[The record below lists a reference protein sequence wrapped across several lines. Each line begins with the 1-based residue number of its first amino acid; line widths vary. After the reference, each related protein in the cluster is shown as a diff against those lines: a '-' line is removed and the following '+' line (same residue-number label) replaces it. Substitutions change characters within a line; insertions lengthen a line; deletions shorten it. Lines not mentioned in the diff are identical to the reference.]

1 VSADRSSVGTGAA
14 ALWRAEATLR
24 HDRRR
29 GLAALERSFASG
41 GAPTRLDGP
50 MAGRLVAVTIA
61 PVLDQ
66 VMEGWSRLYMPWT
79 GKTFDATGSAGQNRF
94 VGSARPWFRLYWP
107 SYRDLAPDG
116 SGGFTAFRFETSVG
130 PSRSVPALEVL
141 RLDYRLPESPWLVR
155 DVLDELVEVGDGQH
169 LGQALLWWRG
179 RLRRAAWFALEPMT
193 VAVP

>member
-1 VSADRSSVGTGAA
+1 
-14 ALWRAEATLR
+14 
-24 HDRRR
+24 
-29 GLAALERSFASG
+29 
-41 GAPTRLDGP
+41 

-66 VMEGWSRLYMPWT
+66 LMEAWSRAYMPWT
-79 GKTFDATGSAGQNRF
+79 GKTFDRAASSGRNRF
-94 VGSARPWFRLYWP
+94 VRSARPWFGLYWP
-107 SYRDLAPDG
+107 GYRDLVPDG

-130 PSRSVPALEVL
+130 PSQGAPTVEVL
-141 RLDYRLPESPWLVR
+141 RLDYRLSESPWLVR

-179 RLRRAAWFALEPMT
+179 RFRRAAWFALEPIT